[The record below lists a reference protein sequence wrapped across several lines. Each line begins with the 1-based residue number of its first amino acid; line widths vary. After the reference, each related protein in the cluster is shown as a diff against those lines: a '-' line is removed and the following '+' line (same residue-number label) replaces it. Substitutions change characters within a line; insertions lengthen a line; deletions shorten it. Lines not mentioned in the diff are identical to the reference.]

1 MAKRIFEGP
10 IKAQGAPYS
19 PAVQANGFVFLS
31 GQVPLDPETRQ
42 LVAGDIEEQA
52 RQTLE
57 NLKGVLDAAGCAP
70 ADVVKTTVYLT
81 DMSHYAAVN
90 AVYAEVFPTDPPA
103 RTAIAVAAL
112 PFGALIE
119 IEAIAVAP
127 PQPQFMATSTA

>member
-1 MAKRIFEGP
+1 MSKRVFEGP
-10 IKAQGAPYS
+10 IKAAGAPYS
-19 PAVQANGFVFLS
+19 PAVAAGGFVFLS
-31 GQVPLDPETRQ
+31 GQIPLDPETRQ
-42 LVAGDIEEQA
+42 IVGGDIEEQA

-57 NLKGVLDAAGCAP
+57 NLRGALDAAGCAP

-90 AVYAEVFPTDPPA
+90 SVYAEMFTTEPPA

-119 IEAIAVAP
+119 IDAIAITP
-127 PQPQFMATSTA
+127 SS